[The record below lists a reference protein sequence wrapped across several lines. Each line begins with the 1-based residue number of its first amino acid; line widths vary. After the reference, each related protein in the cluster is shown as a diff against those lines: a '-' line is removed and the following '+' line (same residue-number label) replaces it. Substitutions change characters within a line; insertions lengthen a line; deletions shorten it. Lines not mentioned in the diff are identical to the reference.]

1 MNNSFWGHWVHR
13 AITLFLTLLCLSTMV
28 RADYAEQSYSAAS
41 APGVSSKSL
50 GFDFLSGTINYSQS
64 DIVGVLPYTRIYQ
77 GSVRSS
83 MRFSMNFYDKL
94 IATAGWTDNYD
105 NFLDFQNISANERLY
120 RIRLPGELHATYFVW
135 NSTMNTWKR
144 MYSSSPEEVMVGAT
158 GILTKSDLGEYSI
171 IKSAEVLNIKKYG
184 VTYVTTASPYQ
195 SGTAKYLRVASV
207 SSPSTGK
214 TLTLSYDAALNMTQ
228 VQDNRGSTLT
238 FTRAFKENATATT
251 QTANEKT
258 VITAVTYAGAS
269 GTQTASYTYEAA
281 WNKNAVL
288 SDDVV
293 YKLISTTSTVG
304 GTRSFAYEQLMAP
317 WTNLYLRQNGAN
329 CFAEPCLSYVK
340 VPVLTQVKNANLDTQ
355 SQIIATQNYSYN
367 TATKGFNTATATI
380 RGYAPVNSSTV
391 SDMTVR
397 YDDMQGKV
405 FLDSFKPNGT
415 TTVTASTLVSVAETE
430 VTLANGFT
438 YLDNSQV
445 TLTYTSPTNFAAFTV
460 GNQPIASMVNDS
472 YYSRLVSY
480 TTLGGAKIEL
490 SYDDLNRIKQ
500 SIETDLVKNTSRTT
514 TYTYGALSNGEANPY
529 KIPTTITKPYQ
540 TITNVV
546 NANGQ
551 ITRQTISSS
560 QTDSFDKV
568 TDYTYYPNGLLNTVT
583 PVRSSTNGTVSTND
597 TVSYTYDDWG
607 NVATET
613 RYRTNFSTN
622 VQTSLITKHQEYN
635 SAGQP
640 KRTVYPD
647 GRATE
652 YTYNNRLQKEQQRTG
667 IWNGSALTGN
677 ILSQTWAY
685 NDLNQVTSA
694 CDADSVCTFY
704 HLYDALSRPIIVT
717 KNDGSYTTYSYHPN
731 NTPKSVIQRN
741 AQDVISAQQYYT
753 LDANG
758 RVEQERSGATA
769 GSNTVNKTYD
779 VNGNLSTSTTA
790 NGLKDSWTYDALNR
804 VETHTDPAGKITTK
818 NYDLEDNLKTNTDP
832 IGETFQYNYRNGGVK
847 SSDSTNSL
855 INNQYQTDALDNIKS
870 SQTDTRQCAYP
881 LHNEDNLAHVK
892 DCQTDNAP
900 FRRVYELYHYNNL
913 TGLLED
919 ADQHYPNGDANLSG
933 KGSRTTY
940 SYDEHQRLSAKVQYN
955 KKLSPQPLVN
965 GYGYTNGG
973 RLAAIQYP
981 SGRSVTYTYDNAG
994 RVNGV
999 YNNNAALI
1007 TNISYDGSD
1016 RSTGWSWGWW
1026 QGSQVQQEYVY
1037 DANTHQLTQVNHL
1050 NKNSGK
1056 PPLLGTCAGYDRDG
1070 RVNSLCDSF
1079 GQQYQISLDS
1089 LGRVTTNKK
1098 LSNNQTQGN
1107 YTYDD
1112 NGNRTVA
1119 WSDRPAT
1126 YYDLYQYSG
1135 NKQTGLSR
1143 NDAIQPITQI
1153 AEGIIATNQLIP
1165 VYDATG
1171 RRLLDT
1177 QANGTVGWYHYNHKN
1192 ERTYKQVGTEQARQF
1207 AYDEAGHLI
1216 GEYTLAGAAINEYIW
1231 LGDTPIAVIRNG
1243 ILHYIT
1249 ADALNTPR
1257 VITNASNGGV
1267 VWAWSYEGVFGE
1279 VAPVN
1284 YQPTAFEFNLRFA
1297 GQYADAHSG
1306 LFYNHHRYYS
1316 PRLGRYMEPDPI
1328 GLEGGL
1334 NPYAYAGSNPVMNTD
1349 PSGLMVPLTLQE
1361 MGMAFVGNGH
1371 LNQAITNF
1379 ERSQFNSQIPTVD
1392 MANANL
1398 KINGGF
1404 GKDVSVN
1411 ASRLRVEPNGTG
1423 NWQLNEATD
1432 RYQLSVRVNGWL
1444 NESGSWVNEGPF
1456 SIPTGDSRAYW
1467 VYGQLTLSDNHK
1479 LFSDP
1484 YNFEYHSLNS
1494 ESFLDNSKVVARNAL
1509 TWIGGLY
1516 SGTKPNTPGYFHN
1529 FYGSPYCPTCPALP
1543 SK

>member
-1 MNNSFWGHWVHR
+1 MKKSIVYVG
-13 AITLFLTLLCLSTMV
+13 FLALL
-28 RADYAEQSYSAAS
+28 SALQPVAFAAYNQES
-41 APGVSSKSL
+41 
-50 GFDFLSGTINYSQS
+50 
-64 DIVGVLPYTRIYQ
+64 
-77 GSVRSS
+77 
-83 MRFSMNFYDKL
+83 
-94 IATAGWTDNYD
+94 
-105 NFLDFQNISANERLY
+105 
-120 RIRLPGELHATYFVW
+120 
-135 NSTMNTWKR
+135 
-144 MYSSSPEEVMVGAT
+144 
-158 GILTKSDLGEYSI
+158 
-171 IKSAEVLNIKKYG
+171 YG
-184 VTYVTTASPYQ
+184 VTALSAQKVSVQSCTPGINAVSRQIETGGQDISGSLPFNRTYQ
-195 SGTAKYLRVASV
+195 SALQLGFN
-207 SSPSTGK
+207 SSTRSE
-214 TLTLSYDAALNMTQ
+214 AALITEKAFALTSIEDRELFGAGWSHNYDYQLTAFGTQ
-228 VQDNRGSTLT
+228 AYILSMPGGGLPIFFAKQNDGSIKLSNSDLIPISQDTEYKIKDDGVTVTINING
-238 FTRAFKENATATT
+238 
-251 QTANEKT
+251 T
-258 VITAVTYAGAS
+258 VITFKSLSGQRGPFQRLQSEKLQYAGGKTISMSHSKIIKNNIAVGYLLTGVSDNIGNSITINRSNMS
-269 GTQTASYTYEAA
+269 GSDTSVLGLQSQGSISSVETSGNTVNKQIASYSYEFTP
-281 WNKNAVL
+281 
-288 SDDVV
+288 VV
-293 YKLISTTSTVG
+293 HEGKEINV
-304 GTRSFAYEQLMAP
+304 R
-317 WTNLYLRQNGAN
+317 
-329 CFAEPCLSYVK
+329 K
-340 VPVLTQVKNANLDTQ
+340 LTQVVTT
-355 SQIIATQNYSYN
+355 IRGTENYSYN
-367 TATKGFNTATATI
+367 DYNHMGLFKDAYNPQEKDPNKQRI
-380 RGYAPVNSSTV
+380 RGMILPLLSEYRHQNQTVMTWSATSSSLTSSSPSLFSASINYTENVNT
-391 SDMTVR
+391 
-397 YDDMQGKV
+397 
-405 FLDSFKPNGT
+405 
-415 TTVTASTLVSVAETE
+415 
-430 VTLANGFT
+430 
-438 YLDNSQV
+438 SQ
-445 TLTYTSPTNFAAFTV
+445 LSITSPGSAT
-460 GNQPIASMVNDS
+460 P
-472 YYSRLVSY
+472 
-480 TTLGGAKIEL
+480 
-490 SYDDLNRIKQ
+490 
-500 SIETDLVKNTSRTT
+500 ET
-514 TYTYGALSNGEANPY
+514 Y
-529 KIPTTITKPYQ
+529 
-540 TITNVV
+540 TITNGYTNTPNI
-546 NANGQ
+546 NAPAPINGANARYVRYTTASKTPCLNINGVPLKDFAIEKNSRTLATFTDKNNNRTDLQ
-551 ITRQTISSS
+551 YDTSNRLLEKTEAKGSTLQRKTTMTYTTGYAIPNTVKVASLTLTNSINELGQVYSKTLSSS

-568 TDYTYYPNGLLNTVT
+568 TNYTYYPNGLLSTVT

-622 VQTSLITKHQEYN
+622 VQTSLVTKHQEYN

-652 YTYNNRLQKEQQRTG
+652 YTYNNRLQKTQQRTG

-731 NTPKSVIQRN
+731 NTPASVIQRN
-741 AQDVISAQQYYT
+741 AQGVISAQQYYT

-779 VNGNLSTSTTA
+779 ANGNLSTSTTA

-832 IGETFQYNYRNGGVK
+832 IGQTFQYNYRNGGVK
-847 SSDSTNSL
+847 SFDSTNSL
-855 INNQYQTDALDNIKS
+855 INTQYQTDALDNIKS

-919 ADQHYPNGDANLSG
+919 ADQHYPNSDANLSG

-1016 RSTGWSWGWW
+1016 RYTGWSWGWW

-1126 YYDLYQYSG
+1126 YYDRYQYSG

-1143 NDAIQPITQI
+1143 NDAPQPITQI

-1257 VITNASNGGV
+1257 VITNASNGSV

-1284 YQPTAFEFNLRFA
+1284 YQPTAFDFNLRFA

-1306 LFYNHHRYYS
+1306 LFYNHNRYYS

-1328 GLEGGL
+1328 GLAGGL
-1334 NPYAYAGSNPVMNTD
+1334 NPYAYAGSNPVMNVD
-1349 PSGLMVPLTLQE
+1349 SSGLQYRASKQYSLGTTFTTRLDLFPYQNETRHEFHIFNNGKEV
-1361 MGMAFVGNGH
+1361 GMFSEGTFFNKHGKIMEIPAGFDSVNMNRLKGLDIEVLRKMERFPARGSDNIKGLDYREKIVNPIPRHEITNLSSLSRAGRALGYFGIAFVGRELYTNPAYTID
-1371 LNQAITNF
+1371 NAFMDITGI
-1379 ERSQFNSQIPTVD
+1379 SQ
-1392 MANANL
+1392 M
-1398 KINGGF
+1398 
-1404 GKDVSVN
+1404 
-1411 ASRLRVEPNGTG
+1411 
-1423 NWQLNEATD
+1423 
-1432 RYQLSVRVNGWL
+1432 
-1444 NESGSWVNEGPF
+1444 
-1456 SIPTGDSRAYW
+1456 GDSSIYTPNISFPADSSGNSSY
-1467 VYGQLTLSDNHK
+1467 YIN
-1479 LFSDP
+1479 
-1484 YNFEYHSLNS
+1484 YNKE
-1494 ESFLDNSKVVARNAL
+1494 
-1509 TWIGGLY
+1509 
-1516 SGTKPNTPGYFHN
+1516 
-1529 FYGSPYCPTCPALP
+1529 
-1543 SK
+1543 